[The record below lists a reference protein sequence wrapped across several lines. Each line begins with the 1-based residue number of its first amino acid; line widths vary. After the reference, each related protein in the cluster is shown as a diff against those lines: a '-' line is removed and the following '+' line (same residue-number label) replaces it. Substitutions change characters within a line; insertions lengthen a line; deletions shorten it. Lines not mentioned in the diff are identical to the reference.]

1 MQKIIRRVSRRV
13 WNLAGE
19 VMHYRKPDLSK
30 AGYVRAFPHQHV
42 VETVR
47 HQLAKSR
54 PLSNTDVSKEDY
66 LSVAESTA
74 RFFVEHQRES
84 GEIIDP
90 VDQVEHQYSTA
101 CFALLVALLHKQD
114 RASDLVGYAWNALLA
129 ASNAICQNRATDN
142 HGDFFLFNIVQAV
155 NILREIYPSDIRIG
169 VIDGRIRKV
178 TGTDAYRSILTPQR
192 RHLNN
197 WNVVASCG
205 EVLREEVGL
214 GNGNFHDRHLEHQL
228 LNFTEDGMY
237 IDPNAPMIYDLFSR
251 FFLEVTLQGQYAGR
265 HRDAINLMLE
275 RGELMSLLMQSPAG
289 VLPSGGE
296 AKQHTWG
303 DIQQIPVF
311 EIAARRFESRGDHV
325 YAKAFKR
332 SAHLAF
338 AAAIRWK
345 GPSGELQVVKNHM
358 QPENRHG
365 YEAYSHH
372 SQYSLLSA
380 TMLALAA
387 DFSDESIDEGPTP
400 CEAGSYTLDIPAFHK
415 VIANHHGTG
424 IVIDTKADTR
434 YDGTGLLR
442 VHQAGGDPILG
453 PNDVPPADDYP
464 MNIGVAWREFPGG
477 DWVHLASH
485 GQHTDIK
492 TKLAASDSTDGTRTI
507 TMVYSIPSSGHT
519 ITERYELALT
529 GVNVSI
535 NVDGAVDALTLTYP
549 CHISDGKLF
558 PQILI
563 EGTVLQTSI
572 DGTMRTF
579 CVTSPGAAPLAIQG
593 EKIAYQNGFVQC
605 VTSTILGRA
614 IQYSLMEGSLSAPAG
629 FGVGRGV
636 DQLLNNI

>member
-1 MQKIIRRVSRRV
+1 MQKIIGRVSRRV

-47 HQLAKSR
+47 HQLSKSR
-54 PLSNTDVSKEDY
+54 PLSGTGVIKDDY
-66 LSVAESTA
+66 LDVAEGIA
-74 RFFVEHQRES
+74 RFFAKYQRET

-90 VDQVEHQYSTA
+90 IDQIEHQYSTP
-101 CFALLVALLHKQD
+101 CFALLVALLHKHD
-114 RASDLVGYAWNALLA
+114 RAPDLIGYAWNALLA
-129 ASNAICQNRATDN
+129 ASNAICHTRAAEN
-142 HGDFFLFNIVQAV
+142 HGDFYLFNLVQALD
-155 NILREIYPSDIRIG
+155 ILQEIYPSDIRIG
-169 VIDGRIRKV
+169 VAEGRIRKV
-178 TGTDAYRSILTPQR
+178 IATDAYRCLLTPQR
-192 RHLNN
+192 RHLDN
-197 WNVVASCG
+197 WNVIASCG
-205 EVLREEVGL
+205 EVLREQAGL
-214 GNGNFHDRHLEHQL
+214 GNGGFHDRHLEQQL
-228 LNFTEDGMY
+228 LHFTEDGMY
-237 IDPNAPMIYDLFSR
+237 VDPKSPMIYDLYSR

-275 RGELMSLLMQSPAG
+275 RGAYMSLLMQSPAG
-289 VLPSGGE
+289 VAPSGGE
-296 AKQHTWG
+296 AKQHTWA

-311 EIAARRFESRGDHV
+311 EIAARRCESRGDYV

-332 SAHLAF
+332 GAHLAF
-338 AAAIRWK
+338 ASTIRWMRT
-345 GPSGELQVVKNHM
+345 SGDLHVVKNHM
-358 QPENRHG
+358 HPENRHG
-365 YEAYSHH
+365 YESYSHH

-380 TMLALAA
+380 IMLALAA

-424 IVIDTKADTR
+424 IVIDTKAETR

-442 VHQAGGDPILG
+442 VHQAGEDPTLDT
-453 PNDVPPADDYP
+453 NDGPPADDYP

-492 TKLAASDSTDGTRTI
+492 TKLAASDSSDGIRTI
-507 TMVYSIPSSGHT
+507 TMVYTIPSSGHT

-549 CHISDGKLF
+549 CHVSDGKLF

-563 EGTVLQTSI
+563 EGTVLQMSI

-579 CVTSPGAAPLAIQG
+579 SIISPGAAPLAIQG
-593 EKIAYQNGFVQC
+593 EKVAYRNGYVQC
-605 VTSTILGRA
+605 VTSTIPGRA
-614 IQYSLMEGSLSAPAG
+614 IQYSLMEGSLSALAG
-629 FGVGRGV
+629 FGVGRV
-636 DQLLNNI
+636 VNQLSNNI